1 LATGLSLRSEDAMF
15 ETTIAGSLPKP
26 SWLSEPEKLWA
37 SWRLQGDELAAGKRD
52 ATILAVKLQ
61 EDCGIDIVC
70 DGEQA
75 RQHFVHGFLE
85 RIEGIDFTNKV
96 EMGIRNDRYKAMVP
110 QVVAPL
116 RLKGRV
122 HAMEAKA
129 ARAHTKHKLKFTLP
143 GPMTI
148 VDTVADRYYGDKV
161 KMAFAFADCL
171 NTEARALE
179 QDGID
184 VIQFDEPA
192 FNVFMSEVTDWGIE
206 ALHRASAG
214 LSCKTAVHICY
225 GYGIKAN
232 IDWKNSLGDEWRQY
246 EEIFPALA
254 ESRIDQVSVECRNS
268 RVPVSLLSLLKGKDV
283 LVGVIDVATDEIE
296 TPEDVA
302 ATIEQ
307 VMRYVPKERII
318 ACTNCGMAPMKREI
332 AEAKLQA
339 LGEGAG
345 LARKR
350 FG

>member
-1 LATGLSLRSEDAMF
+1 MF

-26 SWLSEPEKLWA
+26 SWLAEPEKLWA
-37 SWRLQGDELAAGKRD
+37 AWRLQGAELTEGKRD

-61 EDCGIDIVC
+61 EDCGIDVVC

-85 RIEGIDFTNKV
+85 RIDGIDFANKV

-110 QVVAPL
+110 VVTAPL

-122 HAMEAKA
+122 HAMEARA
-129 ARAHTKHKLKFTLP
+129 ARAHTKRKLKFTLP

-148 VDTVADRYYGDKV
+148 ADTIADRHYGDRV

-171 NTEARALE
+171 NEEARAL
-179 QDGID
+179 QADGVD

-192 FNVFMSEVTDWGIE
+192 FNVFMREVTDWGIE
-206 ALHRASAG
+206 ALHRASQG
-214 LSCKTAVHICY
+214 LTCKTAVHICY

-232 IDWKNSLGDEWRQY
+232 VDWKSTLGDEWRQY

-254 ESRIDQVSVECRNS
+254 NSRIDQVSVECRNS
-268 RVPVSLLSLLKGKDV
+268 RVPLSLLSLLKGKDV
-283 LVGVIDVATDEIE
+283 LVGAIDVATDQIE
-296 TPEDVA
+296 TAEDVA
-302 ATIEQ
+302 ATIEA
-307 VMRYVPKERII
+307 VMKHVPKERII

-332 AEAKLQA
+332 AEAKLRA
-339 LGEGAG
+339 LGAGAV

-350 FG
+350 FA

>member
-1 LATGLSLRSEDAMF
+1 MF

-171 NTEARALE
+171 NAEARALE

-232 IDWKNSLGDEWRQY
+232 VDWKNSLGDEWRQY

-318 ACTNCGMAPMKREI
+318 ACTNCGMAPMKQEI